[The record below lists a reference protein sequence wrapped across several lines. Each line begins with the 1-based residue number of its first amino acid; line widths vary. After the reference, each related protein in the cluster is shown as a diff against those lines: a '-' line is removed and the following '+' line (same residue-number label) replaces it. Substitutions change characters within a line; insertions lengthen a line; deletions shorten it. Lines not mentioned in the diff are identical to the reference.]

1 MPIKPRV
8 SPCND
13 DFTVISYSPLYTQ
26 FYTITLKYFR
36 GLVNIFYISISPAP
50 NIINIM
56 KTLQASI
63 EQAKIKRENKKEQE
77 AN

>member
-1 MPIKPRV
+1 
-8 SPCND
+8 
-13 DFTVISYSPLYTQ
+13 
-26 FYTITLKYFR
+26 
-36 GLVNIFYISISPAP
+36 
-50 NIINIM
+50 M